1 MMQSMRRAHFSV
13 GLAKEPATKA
23 QDDGMT
29 AALRKM
35 LSMKRAKD
43 GSRRDT
49 RGAVSPPV
57 LTGGKQIDTKEEKKE
72 KKQTHDSA
80 NKPEPGIKKAVV
92 LEEEKQP
99 SASRVRKKEFLRN
112 KGKKKKGFPTNQ
124 QSTAG
129 ESGGDLPVFGEQAE
143 RPLDAN
149 LKRRHWVEVDTPK
162 PLTLSMKN
170 VGSRM
175 DSKALA
181 ALYKKSRQ
189 SGGQQQHG
197 KTATMESL
205 KKLLKASVDV

>member
-1 MMQSMRRAHFSV
+1 MIMQSMRRAHFSV
-13 GLAKEPATKA
+13 GLAKEPATKG

-43 GSRRDT
+43 GSQRDT
-49 RGAVSPPV
+49 RGAVSSAV
-57 LTGGKQIDTKEEKKE
+57 STGGKRMDTKEEKKQ
-72 KKQTHDSA
+72 KKQKQDSS
-80 NKPEPGIKKAVV
+80 NLPKPGTKKAVV
-92 LEEEKQP
+92 LEEEKQQ
-99 SASRVRKKEFLRN
+99 SASRERKKEFLRN
-112 KGKKKKGFPTNQ
+112 KGKKKKGVPIKQ
-124 QSTAG
+124 QSSVG
-129 ESGGDLPVFGEQAE
+129 EDALPAFGEQAE

-189 SGGQQQHG
+189 SGEQQHG

-205 KKLLKASVDV
+205 KKLLKASVDA